1 DLLWHGLAAL
11 RGVSRREESG
21 SGSCRGADIAAI
33 LPDVPVGGPVAARLA
48 EPVVQVRVQDVAAN
62 QSRANP
68 RRRWPGLGVPSV
80 MLRLFLLSLLPS
92 LIAALTLPAFGRS
105 EAQPQ
110 RQPAPAATIVIKDT
124 TFEKP
129 KVEVKAGETVLWRNE

>member
-1 DLLWHGLAAL
+1 
-11 RGVSRREESG
+11 
-21 SGSCRGADIAAI
+21 
-33 LPDVPVGGPVAARLA
+33 
-48 EPVVQVRVQDVAAN
+48 
-62 QSRANP
+62 
-68 RRRWPGLGVPSV
+68 

-129 KVEVKAGETVLWRNE
+129 KVEVKAGETVLWRNEDDRDHEVVGDKREFRSGTIKPGKSWSRRFEEAGTFNYHCALHPRARGTITVRPE